1 MWLLLWDEYCAPDA
15 CGYQFNRVVSR
26 MFQITSDPRPAG
38 NTKKMS
44 DSEIPQGDGQPV
56 KVYLDLLRIR
66 MDTEDYRLLLR
77 VVEPVL
83 KALDE
88 ERLSSLDFALDSSG
102 DELPPQVRDEAAL
115 VIATAVT
122 GRLDNEV
129 VEIDVDET
137 GPVRIVTDA
146 TTASDPV
153 RLGEIADYIRERHQQ
168 TEELRGIAEVSGLPT
183 DF

>member
-1 MWLLLWDEYCAPDA
+1 M
-15 CGYQFNRVVSR
+15 
-26 MFQITSDPRPAG
+26 G
-38 NTKKMS
+38 NTRRMS
-44 DSEIPQGDGQPV
+44 ESEIPQGDDRAV
-56 KVYLDLLRIR
+56 DVYLDLLRIR

-77 VVEPVL
+77 AVQPVL
-83 KALDE
+83 QAIDE
-88 ERLSSLDFALDSSG
+88 ERLSSSDLALDPG
-102 DELPPQVRDEAAL
+102 AVDKLPPEVRDEAAL

-146 TTASDPV
+146 TTASDPA
-153 RLGEIADYIRERHQQ
+153 RLGEIADYIREQHKQ
-168 TEELRGIAEVSGLPT
+168 TEELRGIAKASGLPT

>member
-1 MWLLLWDEYCAPDA
+1 
-15 CGYQFNRVVSR
+15 
-26 MFQITSDPRPAG
+26 
-38 NTKKMS
+38 MS
-44 DSEIPQGDGQPV
+44 DSEIPQDDGRPV
-56 KVYLDLLRIR
+56 DVYLDLLRIR
-66 MDTEDYRLLLR
+66 MDTEDYRLLMR

-83 KALDE
+83 EAIDE
-88 ERLSSLDFALDSSG
+88 ERLSSLDFALDSGAG
-102 DELPPQVRDEAAL
+102 DELPQEIRDEVAL

-129 VEIDVDET
+129 IELDVDDT

-153 RLGEIADYIRERHQQ
+153 RLGEIADYIKERNRQ